1 MAGEAVPSEACPVA
15 VSSAAAGPATGVV
28 PGPARPHTFVED
40 ILETMRSDPGRE
52 LVVCGERR
60 LSAGQFRTLVH
71 RMAHALVVLGVER
84 GATVT
89 LLSGNL
95 PETLAAR
102 YAANLVGCKVNH
114 LYSRISAGMQAAIV
128 RDVETRVLVVDPR
141 LVGRAEQI
149 TEAAPVEHVLVLGDP
164 GRGPGRNLLA
174 LAAEQ
179 SEEPFTARCRLDDI
193 CVIRHTGGTTGRP
206 KGIVSAFEQAGRI
219 SQVMTPLQR
228 GEGRA
233 LRQLV
238 CTTLAHAGG
247 MMADG
252 VLRAGGSLVLQDDFD
267 AGEVLAAV
275 ERERI
280 TCLFLLPPLLY
291 QLLDHPDARHRD
303 LSSLTAVIYSGCQS
317 SPARLADAVR
327 RLGPVLVQVY
337 AQNETGGI
345 SVLPPQDHDL
355 ARPERMRTAGRV
367 LPGVDVAVRDAD
379 GRDLPPGELGE
390 ICVRSPGVMR
400 GYWKQ
405 PELTAEVLQE
415 GWVRTGDL
423 GRLDE
428 EGYLSVIDRLKDM
441 IVVVGGH
448 VYTTE
453 LEDLLNSH
461 PAVLQSAVYGVRDAD
476 RMEQVHATVV
486 PAPGTAVQT
495 EELRAMVREQRGPMY
510 EPARIDFV
518 DALPLTDAGKPD
530 KKLLQRPAPE
540 DSSS

>member
-1 MAGEAVPSEACPVA
+1 
-15 VSSAAAGPATGVV
+15 
-28 PGPARPHTFVED
+28 
-40 ILETMRSDPGRE
+40 MRSDPDRE
-52 LVVCGERR
+52 LVVYGERR
-60 LSAGQFRTLVH
+60 LSAGQFRALVH
-71 RMAHALVVLGVER
+71 RMAHALAALGVER

-102 YAANLVGCKVNH
+102 YAANLAGCRVNH

-128 RDVETRVLVVDPR
+128 RDVETQALIVDPR
-141 LVGRAEQI
+141 LVGRAEEI
-149 TEAAPVEHVLVLGDP
+149 TATVPVQHVLVLGDP
-164 GRGPGRNLLA
+164 GHGPGRNLVA

-179 SEEPFTARCRLDDI
+179 SEEPFSARCRPDDI
-193 CVIRHTGGTTGRP
+193 CVIRHTGGTTGHP
-206 KGIVSAFEQAGRI
+206 KGIVSAFDQAGRI
-219 SQVMTPLQR
+219 GQVMTPLRQ
-228 GEGRA
+228 GEAGA

-252 VLRAGGSLVLQDDFD
+252 VLRAGGSVVLQDDFD

-291 QLLDHPDARHRD
+291 RLLDHPDARHRD

-345 SVLPPQDHDL
+345 SVLFPQDHDL

-367 LPGVDVAVRDAD
+367 LPGVDVAVRDAQ

-390 ICVRSPGVMR
+390 ICVRSPGIMR

-405 PELTAEVLQE
+405 PELTAEVLRE
-415 GWVRTGDL
+415 GWLHTGDL

-428 EGYLSVIDRLKDM
+428 EGYLTVVDRLKDM

-461 PAVLQSAVYGVRDAD
+461 PAVRQSAVYGVRDAD

-486 PAPGTAVQT
+486 PAPDTTVRAGD
-495 EELRAMVREQRGPMY
+495 LRAWVREQRGPMY
-510 EPARIDFV
+510 EPARIGFV

-530 KKLLQRPAPE
+530 KKLLQKQARQHTSAATPA
-540 DSSS
+540 

>member
-1 MAGEAVPSEACPVA
+1 
-15 VSSAAAGPATGVV
+15 
-28 PGPARPHTFVED
+28 
-40 ILETMRSDPGRE
+40 MRSVPGRE
-52 LVVCGERR
+52 LVRCGERR
-60 LSAGQFRTLVH
+60 LSAGQFRALVH
-71 RMAHALVVLGVER
+71 RMAHALAALGIER

-102 YAANLVGCKVNH
+102 YAANLAGCKVNH
-114 LYSRISAGMQAAIV
+114 LYSRISADLQAAIV
-128 RDVETRVLVVDPR
+128 RDVETQVLVVDPR
-141 LVGRAEQI
+141 LIGRAAQI
-149 TEAAPVEHVLVLGDP
+149 TETVPVEHVLVLGDP
-164 GRGPGRNLLA
+164 GHGPGRNLLA

-179 SEEPFTARCRLDDI
+179 SGEPFTARCRLDDI

-206 KGIVSAFEQAGRI
+206 KGIVSAFDSAGRI
-219 SQVMTPLQR
+219 SQVMTPRQR
-228 GEGRA
+228 GGGGA
-233 LRQLV
+233 PRQLV

-252 VLRAGGSLVLQDDFD
+252 VLRAGGSVVLQDDFD
-267 AGEVLAAV
+267 AGEVLAAI

-291 QLLDHPDARHRD
+291 RLLDHPDVHHRD
-303 LSSLTAVIYSGCQS
+303 LSSLTTVIYSGCQS

-345 SVLPPQDHDL
+345 SVLPAQDHDL

-405 PELTAEVLQE
+405 PELTAEVLRE
-415 GWVRTGDL
+415 GWLHTGDL

-428 EGYLSVIDRLKDM
+428 KGYLTVVDRLKDM

-476 RMEQVHATVV
+476 RMERVHATVV

-495 EELRAMVREQRGPMY
+495 GELRAMVRAQRGPMY

-530 KKLLQRPAPE
+530 KKLLQRLAPE
-540 DSSS
+540 GSSS